1 MPDTISL
8 DVRLLRPGLHV
19 QLDLGWMQH
28 PFPRGSFRIATDQ
41 QVHTLRELGLERV
54 KVLLARSEAATV
66 EALVREGALPLA
78 GAAAAPAPAAVETT
92 AAIEAAMAAEAAQAA
107 ERQARSAALEA
118 ERACA
123 LLAERRYG
131 EAGRALRRSFDLA
144 ASQPQ
149 VARTLCETTV
159 LEFLDTVLGAE
170 EMAIRLLGESA
181 GDRSSLHAINVTV
194 ISLLLGQQ
202 LGLDKASMFDLGVG
216 AMLHDIGK
224 LELPDRVR
232 WIDPAAPG
240 VSQPERLF
248 YQEHVAHGVTQGQ
261 RMALSPGALL
271 VVAQHHEMIDGSG
284 FPQRLQGD
292 RLSMAA
298 RIVALVNRY
307 DNLCNPAHPAQAL
320 TPHEALA
327 LMYGQMRKRFDA
339 AVFGAFVR
347 MMGVYPPGSVV
358 QLSDERYAM
367 VVSVNAARPLKPRVL
382 VHDLRGKREDA
393 LPLDLETCPELGI
406 RRSLKPQQLPR
417 ATLEFLSPRP
427 RVCYFFERAREPFI
441 ATSSGGGL

>member
-1 MPDTISL
+1 M
-8 DVRLLRPGLHV
+8 V
-19 QLDLGWMQH
+19 
-28 PFPRGSFRIATDQ
+28 
-41 QVHTLRELGLERV
+41 
-54 KVLLARSEAATV
+54 
-66 EALVREGALPLA
+66 
-78 GAAAAPAPAAVETT
+78 
-92 AAIEAAMAAEAAQAA
+92 
-107 ERQARSAALEA
+107 
-118 ERACA
+118 
-123 LLAERRYG
+123 
-131 EAGRALRRSFDLA
+131 
-144 ASQPQ
+144 
-149 VARTLCETTV
+149 
-159 LEFLDTVLGAE
+159 
-170 EMAIRLLGESA
+170 
-181 GDRSSLHAINVTV
+181 
-194 ISLLLGQQ
+194 
-202 LGLDKASMFDLGVG
+202 
-216 AMLHDIGK
+216 
-224 LELPDRVR
+224 
-232 WIDPAAPG
+232 
-240 VSQPERLF
+240 
-248 YQEHVAHGVTQGQ
+248 
-261 RMALSPGALL
+261 
-271 VVAQHHEMIDGSG
+271 DGSG
-284 FPQRLQGD
+284 FPKRLTGE

-327 LMYGQMRKRFDA
+327 LMYGQMRSRFDA
-339 AVFGAFVR
+339 AVFAAFVR

>member
-1 MPDTISL
+1 MTDTIAL
-8 DVRLLRPGLHV
+8 DVHLLRPGLHV
-19 QLDLGWMQH
+19 HLDLGWMQH
-28 PFPRGSFRIATDQ
+28 PFPRNSFRIANDQ
-41 QVHTLRELGLERV
+41 QVHTLRGLGLARV
-54 KVLLARSEAATV
+54 TVLLARSEAATV
-66 EALVREGALPLA
+66 EALQREGALAPA
-78 GAAAAPAPAAVETT
+78 GAVAAPAPAPAPPVVDP
-92 AAIEAAMAAEAAQAA
+92 AEAARAA
-107 ERQARSAALEA
+107 EREARGAALDA

-131 EAGRALRRSFDLA
+131 EAGRALRRSFELA
-144 ASQPQ
+144 PSQPEA
-149 VARTLCETTV
+149 ARALCETTV
-159 LEFLDTVLGAE
+159 HDFLDTVLGAE

-181 GDRSSLHAINVTV
+181 GDRNSLHAVNVTV

-248 YQEHVAHGVTQGQ
+248 YQEHVAHGVAQGQ

-271 VVAQHHEMIDGSG
+271 VVAQHHEMADGSG
-284 FPQRLQGD
+284 FPKRLSGE

-382 VHDLRGKREDA
+382 VHDLRGRREDA
-393 LPLDLETCPELGI
+393 LPLDLETCPEIGI

-441 ATSSGGGL
+441 ATNVGGEL